1 MTPRHVDADA
11 WRLVVIIGVGGWLA
25 VDLSPLAWPYYVW
38 LIGLGLAVG
47 VYVALGGDGDDV
59 DAPAGDDFE

>member
-11 WRLVVIIGVGGWLA
+11 WRVWCILTVCGWLA
-25 VDLSPLAWPYYVW
+25 VDPSPLWTWPFYVP

-59 DAPAGDDFE
+59 DEF